1 MSNFQRYEPQSEEI
15 NRKATEDELANVP
28 RMTQKAMLE
37 VMRSPD
43 YKRSKL
49 AQELIAASLAKGL
62 LNDDGSEPQPE
73 VVGEEGQRLSGDEI
87 AAKHSHFRKLF
98 SNPAYKHD
106 AGYRR
111 EVHEK
116 LKGLTVGD
124 APVDDNALSTPNK
137 VVRVS
142 LSPFAHEA
150 ARVESLGV
158 HRETAR
164 TTDHVGPENPV
175 KRVVKEPFSD

>member
-1 MSNFQRYEPQSEEI
+1 MNTLRVQHNPETEAI
-15 NRKATEDELANVP
+15 NRKATAEELAQAP
-28 RMTQKAMLE
+28 RMTQKEMLE
-37 VMRSPD
+37 IMKSPD

-62 LNDDGSEPQPE
+62 LDAAPVETPVN
-73 VVGEEGQRLSGDEI
+73 EGHLSGDEV
-87 AAKHSHFRKLF
+87 AAKQSHFRKLF
-98 SNPAYKHD
+98 NDPRYKHD
-106 AGYRR
+106 AEYRR

-116 LKGLTVGD
+116 LKGLTVND
-124 APVDDNALSTPNK
+124 APVDDNALSTPNR
-137 VVRVS
+137 VTRVS

-164 TTDHVGPENPV
+164 TTDYVGPEAP
-175 KRVVKEPFSD
+175 KRSEAKEYFSE